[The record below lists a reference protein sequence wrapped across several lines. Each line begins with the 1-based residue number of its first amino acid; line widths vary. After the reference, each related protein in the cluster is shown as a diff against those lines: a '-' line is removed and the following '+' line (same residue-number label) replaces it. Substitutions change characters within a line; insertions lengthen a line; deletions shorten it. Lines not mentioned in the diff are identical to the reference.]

1 MDGDSVA
8 GTVNPQPEHR
18 EQKEGWVLLISPG
31 EKNMHFVK
39 TTALALCAA
48 TAFAAV
54 SGAHAQSATKSAAQY
69 PNKPIQFV
77 IPFAAGGDS
86 DLSGRN
92 IAQVAP
98 KYLNKVPIVSVNRV
112 GASGAIG
119 ANVVKNAVPDGYT
132 LLVARIA
139 THAILP
145 AIDSK
150 LGYKWNEF
158 TMLSLIELNPYV
170 CFVRTESPY
179 RTAADLMDT
188 IRKQPGKLNFATS
201 GAATSQN
208 MASQYWMTLAKL
220 TKDHAVGIH
229 YKGGGEVTIAVLGGQ
244 VDFACNNAPTVIP
257 QVKSGRLRALLV
269 TPTRLDDLPGV
280 PSAREAG
287 YPDMEKIVGWTALMG
302 PAGMAKPAVDTWVKV
317 FAQLAR
323 DPDWQ
328 AGNARIGGI
337 AAIRPP
343 AESYQFVREQYELYY
358 GMATALGLRQ

>member
-1 MDGDSVA
+1 MSYA
-8 GTVNPQPEHR
+8 
-18 EQKEGWVLLISPG
+18 KSKVLAVFAVG
-31 EKNMHFVK
+31 VFV
-39 TTALALCAA
+39 
-48 TAFAAV
+48 AV
-54 SGAHAQSATKSAAQY
+54 SGAYAQPAAQY
-69 PNKPIQFV
+69 PSRPIMFV

-92 IAQVAP
+92 VAQHAS
-98 KYLNKVPIVSVNRV
+98 KYLNNATIVSVNRV

-119 ANVVKNAVPDGYT
+119 ATVVKNAPPDGYT

-145 AIDSK
+145 AVESK
-150 LGYKWNEF
+150 LAYKWNDF

-179 RTAADLMDT
+179 RSAADLIAA
-188 IRKQPGKLNFATS
+188 IRKQPGKLNFSTA

-208 MASQYWMTLAKL
+208 MAAQYLMTLAGL

-229 YKGGGEVTIAVLGGQ
+229 YKGGGEVTVAVLGGQ

-257 QVKSGRLRALLV
+257 QVKTGRLRALFV
-269 TPTRLDDLPGV
+269 TPTRIAELPGV
-280 PSAREAG
+280 PGAREAG

-302 PAGMAKPAVDTWVKV
+302 PAGLPKAIVSKWADV
-317 FAQLAR
+317 FARLAK

-337 AAIRPP
+337 AAIRSP
-343 AESYQFVREQYELYY
+343 AETEKYVREQYELYDKL
-358 GMATALGLRQ
+358 ATALGVRQ